1 MKHSLSVSAI
11 SSKTTVFHL
20 FHHICIR
27 RENTKL
33 IQRIRTQRK
42 GVREMP
48 KKAKEK
54 NIALRHLRAHLK
66 LSQEK
71 FAEQLGVSNLTYRHW
86 ESREH
91 FTLGALQEILDAAAA
106 HGVYLTD
113 AEIVALSGIHKPV
126 PHAASDVHN
135 TANDSSGANSDP
147 KRAELI
153 QDGLSATNVI
163 LSTVTSD
170 FT

>member
-1 MKHSLSVSAI
+1 
-11 SSKTTVFHL
+11 
-20 FHHICIR
+20 
-27 RENTKL
+27 
-33 IQRIRTQRK
+33 
-42 GVREMP
+42 MP

-163 LSTVTSD
+163 LSSLPITEAEIRVASLRYESD
-170 FT
+170 MRSQTDKNIIGDR

>member
-1 MKHSLSVSAI
+1 MRSNWAFLTRLIVNGNPKSI
-11 SSKTTVFHL
+11 S
-20 FHHICIR
+20 
-27 RENTKL
+27 
-33 IQRIRTQRK
+33 
-42 GVREMP
+42 P
-48 KKAKEK
+48 
-54 NIALRHLRAHLK
+54 
-66 LSQEK
+66 
-71 FAEQLGVSNLTYRHW
+71 W
-86 ESREH
+86 
-91 FTLGALQEILDAAAA
+91 GALQEILDAAAA
-106 HGVYLTD
+106 QGVYLTD